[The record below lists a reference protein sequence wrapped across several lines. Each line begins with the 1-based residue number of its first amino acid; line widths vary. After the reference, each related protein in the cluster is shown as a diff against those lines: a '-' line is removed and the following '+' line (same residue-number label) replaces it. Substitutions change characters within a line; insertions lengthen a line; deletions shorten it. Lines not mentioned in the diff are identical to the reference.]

1 MMDTTTIRRT
11 PARSPAS
18 CRFRAVAVKNAVA
31 ASWSGEDSS
40 PVGLLTRAGHVDD
53 ALHAGQGLCQ
63 TVSGDHVHAARPR
76 HRDDVVSPGL
86 EHVDDVTADPPG
98 RPRHRNLPARLHD
111 RSPLKIYRCR

>member
-1 MMDTTTIRRT
+1 MMETTTICCT

-18 CRFRAVAVKNAVA
+18 CRFRAAAVKNFVA

-53 ALHAGQGLCQ
+53 ALHAGQGLRQ
-63 TVSGDHVHAARPR
+63 TVPGDYVHAARPR

-86 EHVDDVTADPPG
+86 EHVDDMTADPPS
-98 RPRHRNLPARLHD
+98 RPRYRNLPACLHD
-111 RSPLKIYRCR
+111 H